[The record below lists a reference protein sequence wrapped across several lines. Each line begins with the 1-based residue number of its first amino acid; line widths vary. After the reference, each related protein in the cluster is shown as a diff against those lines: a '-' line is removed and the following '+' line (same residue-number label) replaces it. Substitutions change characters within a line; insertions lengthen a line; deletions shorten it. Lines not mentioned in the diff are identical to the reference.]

1 MLERLIQQMEKQGYL
16 VVFNKDQEARRFTGK
31 LDYYYQLADFLMEN
45 ESGFTVDGES
55 DVEEAETEIGETVVT
70 ATTPVSELLANLH
83 RCHQTVSDAFYDASI
98 LKTAENEREI
108 GLLRHWRMLSP
119 DVRDTYRIRGSL
131 RQFLN
136 TVISTVRLYAVGAN
150 IGEHFGRISKLIDE
164 HAYAYNL
171 SGCGLR
177 TL

>member
-1 MLERLIQQMEKQGYL
+1 M
-16 VVFNKDQEARRFTGK
+16 
-31 LDYYYQLADFLMEN
+31 
-45 ESGFTVDGES
+45 
-55 DVEEAETEIGETVVT
+55 T

-164 HAYAYNL
+164 HAYAYNEARDADCERYEVEIREAINDVADAIEDDL
-171 SGCGLR
+171 SFLEMLVATKFGAVS
-177 TL
+177 TLAE